1 MVVNNPN
8 NWHWVD
14 KNCLPW
20 SVDYFK
26 DKLINL
32 KVTDGTN
39 NVHISEVSSVEGDL
53 DVSQR
58 KGKVISLFDIKI
70 VLTFKGNTAKDDNVS
85 GSITIPELT
94 YDSEVDGLQFDISI
108 YNETAEN
115 SGITDL
121 IKKQLIPQLRTA
133 LMKFGPDLIEIN
145 SKDIQLSQDKV
156 TSTYTKANQSSTIAA
171 TADHPKSELKPVEK
185 KTETHSTSNIAR
197 KVVSEKDSST
207 VPKYNTTTLHLEP
220 SFNTSAEQIYLTL
233 LDEARIGAWTRS
245 APVIE
250 KFPPKEGSEFKFFG
264 GSVSGKFLKLV
275 PNEQIVELWRLDDW
289 KAGHFAQLD
298 MKLVQS
304 SGETKLVVKFSGIPI
319 GEEERVKN
327 NFEER
332 YIRSIKITFGFG
344 AVL

>member
-39 NVHISEVSSVEGDL
+39 NVHISEVSSVEGDV

-121 IKKQLIPQLRTA
+121 IKKQLIPQLRTE

-156 TSTYTKANQSSTIAA
+156 TSTYT
-171 TADHPKSELKPVEK
+171 
-185 KTETHSTSNIAR
+185 
-197 KVVSEKDSST
+197 
-207 VPKYNTTTLHLEP
+207 
-220 SFNTSAEQIYLTL
+220 
-233 LDEARIGAWTRS
+233 G
-245 APVIE
+245 
-250 KFPPKEGSEFKFFG
+250 
-264 GSVSGKFLKLV
+264 
-275 PNEQIVELWRLDDW
+275 
-289 KAGHFAQLD
+289 
-298 MKLVQS
+298 
-304 SGETKLVVKFSGIPI
+304 
-319 GEEERVKN
+319 
-327 NFEER
+327 
-332 YIRSIKITFGFG
+332 
-344 AVL
+344 

>member
-1 MVVNNPN
+1 M
-8 NWHWVD
+8 
-14 KNCLPW
+14 
-20 SVDYFK
+20 
-26 DKLINL
+26 
-32 KVTDGTN
+32 
-39 NVHISEVSSVEGDL
+39 
-53 DVSQR
+53 SQR

-171 TADHPKSELKPVEK
+171 TADHPKSELKPVEENRNPFNFKYCK
-185 KTETHSTSNIAR
+185 KSSFR
-197 KVVSEKDSST
+197 KGFIYCS
-207 VPKYNTTTLHLEP
+207 KYNTTTLHLEP

-250 KFPPKEGSEFKFFG
+250 KFPPKEGSEFKF
-264 GSVSGKFLKLV
+264 L
-275 PNEQIVELWRLDDW
+275 
-289 KAGHFAQLD
+289 AAQYLEIFEI
-298 MKLVQS
+298 S
-304 SGETKLVVKFSGIPI
+304 S
-319 GEEERVKN
+319 
-327 NFEER
+327 
-332 YIRSIKITFGFG
+332 
-344 AVL
+344 